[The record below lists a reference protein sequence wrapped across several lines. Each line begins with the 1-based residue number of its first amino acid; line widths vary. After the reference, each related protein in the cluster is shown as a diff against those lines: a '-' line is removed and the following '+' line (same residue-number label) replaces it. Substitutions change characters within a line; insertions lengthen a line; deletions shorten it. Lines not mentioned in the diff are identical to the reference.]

1 MRMLILGVN
10 SILKWVQITT
20 GGRRYTCP
28 TKEMNGEL
36 YFHFK
41 NKWHRVMDYVSGYTD
56 ELVQENGKVFSRRFG
71 SK

>member
-1 MRMLILGVN
+1 MLVLGVN

-41 NKWHRVMDYVSGYTD
+41 NKWHRVKDYVSGYTD
-56 ELVQENGKVFSRRFG
+56 ELVQENGKVFSRGFG